1 MLSLFKK
8 ESSQTKEKSIKEKS
22 KGQTV
27 TFLVPTDSDLAVQ
40 MEMLHV
46 AKEDLQIIK
55 VLQPFIY
62 EQLDWITKKFYENI
76 TKQPHLIHIIEK
88 YSSVQKLQATLKKHI
103 EQLFSGNIDEE
114 FIQRRVQIARRHVKI
129 GLHRKWYTSAY
140 QELFRSIIKILEE
153 KFTKI
158 EDFSCAV
165 HVLNK
170 LFTLE
175 QEIVLTAYEQE
186 YEAIRK
192 KHEQEKEAAQ
202 MTISHIAQELAAVS
216 EETGASIQQ
225 LTTQSENIIDIAKTG
240 TSLAI
245 QSEQKATQGKQ
256 QLHIQNQRME
266 SMQGNM
272 QTIIQDTQE
281 LLVISK
287 KINEIIDIVKSIADQ
302 TNLLALNAAIESARA
317 GEFGKGFAV
326 VAGEIRKLS
335 EQTKESISN
344 VTKLVE
350 KTNEQIT
357 HVSSSVEQINN
368 LVSEGTNSMNET
380 DNYFE
385 EIVNDMFN
393 SKEQN
398 QKIESELEL
407 ITHVIKTIEDASAK
421 MALTA
426 DNLMSELNR

>member
-1 MLSLFKK
+1 
-8 ESSQTKEKSIKEKS
+8 
-22 KGQTV
+22 
-27 TFLVPTDSDLAVQ
+27 
-40 MEMLHV
+40 
-46 AKEDLQIIK
+46 
-55 VLQPFIY
+55 
-62 EQLDWITKKFYENI
+62 
-76 TKQPHLIHIIEK
+76 
-88 YSSVQKLQATLKKHI
+88 
-103 EQLFSGNIDEE
+103 
-114 FIQRRVQIARRHVKI
+114 
-129 GLHRKWYTSAY
+129 
-140 QELFRSIIKILEE
+140 
-153 KFTKI
+153 
-158 EDFSCAV
+158 
-165 HVLNK
+165 
-170 LFTLE
+170 
-175 QEIVLTAYEQE
+175 
-186 YEAIRK
+186 
-192 KHEQEKEAAQ
+192 

>member
-1 MLSLFKK
+1 MLNFFKR
-8 ESSQTKEKSIKEKS
+8 ESNQTKERSIKEQS
-22 KGQTV
+22 KDKTV
-27 TFLVPTDSDLAVQ
+27 TFIVPKGSDLAAQ
-40 MEMLHV
+40 MNMLHV
-46 AKEDLQIIK
+46 TKEDLQIVK

-76 TKQPHLIHIIEK
+76 TKQPYLIQIIEK
-88 YSSVQKLQATLKKHI
+88 HSSIQKLQITLKKHI
-103 EQLFSGNIDEE
+103 EQLFSGDIDED

-140 QELFRSIIKILEE
+140 QELFRSIIKIFKE

-175 QEIVLTAYEQE
+175 QELVLTAYEQE

-192 KHEQEKEAAQ
+192 EHEQEKEMTQ
-202 MTISHIAQELAAVS
+202 MTISHIAQELAVVS
-216 EETGASIQQ
+216 EKTNASIHQ
-225 LTTQSENIIDIAKTG
+225 LTQQSENMIDIAKTG

-245 QSEQKATQGKQ
+245 QSEQKANQGKQ
-256 QLHIQNQRME
+256 QLHIQNQQME
-266 SMQGNM
+266 SMKGSM

-344 VTKLVE
+344 VTKLVK

-368 LVSEGTNSMNET
+368 FVSDGTNSMNET
-380 DNYFE
+380 DSYFE
-385 EIVNDMFN
+385 EIVKDMSN
-393 SKEQN
+393 SKEQT

-407 ITHVIKTIEDASAK
+407 ITHVIKTIKEASTK
-421 MALTA
+421 MSLTA
-426 DNLMSELNR
+426 DSLMSELNR